1 MSNLQTAA
9 SCLWREG
16 TASIAAPGKWIPSCA
31 YNDFRVL
38 KSNNRAKTLF
48 MHTRGFSDLSLNHRH
63 QCKGFRCKS
72 LYSVSAMTISSF
84 SSEKSCE
91 EEKSSS
97 SFSSSSHQ
105 HGAET
110 KETEVVLAKAY
121 EANDLITTTTTTT
134 TWSLFQRR
142 ATAKTSSCIE
152 DGKRNAVGFEEK
164 ELFGQGIAK
173 LQLLGVGVGAAFA
186 SIFGLKLSSK
196 GKPLHCFAC
205 VSSVVSGTY

>member
-1 MSNLQTAA
+1 
-9 SCLWREG
+9 
-16 TASIAAPGKWIPSCA
+16 
-31 YNDFRVL
+31 
-38 KSNNRAKTLF
+38 
-48 MHTRGFSDLSLNHRH
+48 
-63 QCKGFRCKS
+63 
-72 LYSVSAMTISSF
+72 MTISS
-84 SSEKSCE
+84 SNSEKSFE
-91 EEKSSS
+91 EEKFSS
-97 SFSSSSHQ
+97 SFSSSSHH

-134 TWSLFQRR
+134 SSLFQRH

-173 LQLLGVGVGAAFA
+173 LQFLGVGVGVAFA

-205 VSSVVSGTY
+205 VSSVVSRTY